1 MSGNIITGVF
11 TIAGIIV
18 GSALAALGKL
28 GADRRAERA
37 KARDLFTVVVK
48 AITAME
54 VEKASFRERRD
65 SFRANFLAIGGAVL
79 TTFAAHSEGNW
90 IKGAATSIGDLM
102 AWDSAEGAR
111 FIDRFQV
118 AAAEIG
124 PALVQLS
131 LMSEDLQAAAS
142 PVGDAVGAVMKA
154 RRPRD
159 VKAADEELQK
169 MIAVLRRAVHAF
181 STRRWWQRDVRPE
194 KASSASP
201 TGAGKPSA

>member
-11 TIAGIIV
+11 AIAGIIV
-18 GSALAALGKL
+18 GYALTALGRL
-28 GADRRAERA
+28 AADRRAERA

-54 VEKASFRERRD
+54 IEKASFRERRD
-65 SFRANFLAIGGAVL
+65 SFRANFLAVGGAVL

-111 FIDRFQV
+111 FVDRFQA

-131 LMSEDLQAAAS
+131 LMSEGLQAAAS

-159 VKAADEELQK
+159 VKAADEQLQK
-169 MIAVLRRAVHAF
+169 TIAGLRRAVNAF
-181 STRRWWQRDVRPE
+181 GTRRWWQRAVDP
-194 KASSASP
+194 ASA
-201 TGAGKPSA
+201 TLEAKPGV